1 MKKVVYFIMALVSLQ
16 SCREDFDFHEA
27 YSENPEFVYRES
39 FEKAYGEID
48 PDENWDFSEPA
59 YTTRATRAAATGV
72 NLSVVDKFSN
82 YGNVR
87 SYSTNHKGDWRK
99 AGNRQPFTMTVP
111 PNAFYMYPIDLETD
125 GSSYWTMYIQ
135 VGSEDSFD
143 GIPIFQRKKGEKNN
157 IYGYDGTQWSVVYN
171 YAANPTVTK
180 GVRIELPRSLEGE
193 SMYIYIELDENS
205 RGFLGANYGDRGDK
219 ITSLNDRIFTPSN
232 VSINNMPAG
241 KEYRIIGCEDSSKDP
256 VPLTKD
262 FKDIVF
268 LMVGENKIPQIS
280 TITSESRG
288 TRTLEYASK
297 RYMVE
302 DLGATA
308 KTDIDFNDI
317 VVDFETRTTIEYPI
331 TINSYGTITAGADI
345 ESTRTT
351 VSTATVR
358 ALGGTKNISVYLS
371 NNTTGVPSEGNDV
384 CIFTKDKYGAADAD
398 LTVAYNTSYADGDNN
413 CVVSGNLSGGLTASL
428 MYNTTKYGDREQES
442 LKNTDHHYDV
452 NDYIAKINIAGV
464 ESTHQWSPSLNNVYV
479 VVYEDISNPNYLQS
493 VDDSH
498 KTIRFPYVGDVP
510 EMIATPISW
519 DWNWERCGVFP
530 DENGNYKS
538 GSKVRLTK
546 SAQ

>member
-1 MKKVVYFIMALVSLQ
+1 MALVSLQ

-27 YSENPEFVYRES
+27 YCENPEFVYRES

-48 PDENWDFSEPA
+48 PDENWDF
-59 YTTRATRAAATGV
+59 TVNRATRASAAEEASIRYNTDKVFNVPTGSGTV
-72 NLSVVDKFSN
+72 SKWIKDNMNGWGGNSGRGTSFVLTVPDKPFEIIPIYVDKSGSADWIL
-82 YGNVR
+82 YMCVGNV
-87 SYSTNHKGDWRK
+87 
-99 AGNRQPFTMTVP
+99 Q
-111 PNAFYMYPIDLETD
+111 
-125 GSSYWTMYIQ
+125 
-135 VGSEDSFD
+135 
-143 GIPIFQRKKGEKNN
+143 IPIFQRTTNWTGLSLDKFYSYKSDGNTITDSYSQNFFNNPNILSFEKLKQYVGLPMYFYLELTEASLGGL
-157 IYGYDGTQWSVVYN
+157 YGY
-171 YAANPTVTK
+171 K
-180 GVRIELPRSLEGE
+180 
-193 SMYIYIELDENS
+193 
-205 RGFLGANYGDRGDK
+205 GDK
-219 ITSLNDRIFTPSN
+219 SSSLKNGMIALN
-232 VSINNMPAG
+232 LPAG
-241 KEYRIIGCEDSSKDP
+241 TELGLGDLNKNAIVIGCEDATRNADNDYNDFIFMLATSEEIEILTDP
-256 VPLTKD
+256 VTEWR
-262 FKDIVF
+262 IVA
-268 LMVGENKIPQIS
+268 
-280 TITSESRG
+280 SRS
-288 TRTLEYASK
+288 ASK

-302 DLGATA
+302 DLGATE

-317 VVDFETRTTIEYPI
+317 VIDFEKTVKQKYVWDRNSQNEIDAIPVEPEEI
-331 TINSYGTITAGADI
+331 TS
-345 ESTRTT
+345 E
-351 VSTATVR
+351 VLATVR

-479 VVYEDISNPNYLQS
+479 VVYEDISNPNKLQS

-498 KTIRFPYVGDVP
+498 KTIRFPYAGDVP